1 MGDETSIDAFL
12 ECRNSLEVYTQP
24 LPNMMFNVYDQ
35 MEISNA
41 RPVVGGVGNERKGGK
56 GGKNAPCLSLHREI
70 TITRPSWLSRMQ

>member
-24 LPNMMFNVYDQ
+24 LPNMMFNVYDR

-41 RPVVGGVGNERKGGK
+41 RPVVGGDGWCWKRKRRGERGT
-56 GGKNAPCLSLHREI
+56 E
-70 TITRPSWLSRMQ
+70 RPEPRACHYIVR